1 MPEVIRFILFCALLA
16 LGLGFMLSALIG
28 VNRFGFSLNR
38 LHAASIGDTMGLG
51 CIVLAC
57 AVKAGLDAV
66 TLKFL
71 LVYAFML
78 LTSPM
83 SGHLIG
89 LLVYRT
95 DRSISRE
102 AGIWKP

>member
-1 MPEVIRFILFCALLA
+1 M
-16 LGLGFMLSALIG
+16 
-28 VNRFGFSLNR
+28 NRFGFSLNR

-57 AVKAGLDAV
+57 AVKVGFDAV